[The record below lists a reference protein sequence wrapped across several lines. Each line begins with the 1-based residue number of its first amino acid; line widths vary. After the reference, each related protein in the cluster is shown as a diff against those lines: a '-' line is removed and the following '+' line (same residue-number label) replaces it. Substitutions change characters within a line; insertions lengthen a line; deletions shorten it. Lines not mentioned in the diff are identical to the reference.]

1 MKLFHIIITLSVI
14 FFASCSTSSEKLIE
28 NQKLEDSIKKAEA
41 EALQQEAINA
51 EKMLD
56 STDAVNKDTSST
68 HSM

>member
-1 MKLFHIIITLSVI
+1 MKLVVILMTASI

>member
-1 MKLFHIIITLSVI
+1 MKLVVILLAATLA
-14 FFASCSTSSEKLIE
+14 FASCSTSSEKLIE

-56 STDAVNKDTSST
+56 SADAVNKDTAST